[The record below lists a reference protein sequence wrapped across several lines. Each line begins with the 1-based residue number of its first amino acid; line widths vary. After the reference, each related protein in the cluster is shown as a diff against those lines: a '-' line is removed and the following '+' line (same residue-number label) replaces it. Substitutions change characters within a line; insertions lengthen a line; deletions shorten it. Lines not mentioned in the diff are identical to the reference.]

1 MQSTEPPF
9 RLLIADDDSDFR
21 QAVRMLLAGDPCEI
35 IEARDG
41 AEALE
46 IVEKV
51 KPEMIISDV
60 IMPGMHGTELCRRI
74 KNNPELADTFIILV
88 SGVKTQ
94 SEDQAI
100 GLEVGAD
107 GYLTRPISHR
117 ELRARIRVFMR
128 LRKTEKALEASE
140 KKYRMLFE
148 TMIIGFALHEIIL
161 DEDGSPVDFKYLN
174 INPEFE
180 KITGLKAEKVIGQKA
195 TEIIDKLEYHWIEKY
210 GYVALT
216 GNELRFVEHSEALD
230 KYFEVYAF
238 SPQYGQFATL
248 FYDVTQRFLAEEKIR
263 LYNNQLQNLNASKD
277 RFFSIIAHDL
287 RGPIGSFHGLL
298 ELIDETFEEMSRE
311 EILAIIK
318 TMKRTTLHLNSLVDN
333 LLHWARLQKGN
344 LQVNPE
350 TLTLLSLVEPSIEA
364 LQAGIDKKNLQ
375 ITIEIPDNLSI
386 RTDPEIFKMVFRN
399 LLSNAIKFTPA
410 GGRITTGAVATPDG
424 YARIFVKDSGIGM
437 DKETLDNLFTLE
449 GLANR
454 PGTEGEPST
463 GLGLILCHDLL
474 RLQNSELQ
482 ILTAQGKGTEMA
494 FSLPVVN

>member
-1 MQSTEPPF
+1 METMF
-9 RLLIADDDSDFR
+9 RLLVIDDDPDFR
-21 QAVRMLLAGDPCEI
+21 QAVKMLLAGDPCEI
-35 IEARDG
+35 IEASDG
-41 AEALE
+41 IEGLEMAEK
-46 IVEKV
+46 I
-51 KPEMIISDV
+51 KPEMILSDV

-74 KNNPELADTFIILV
+74 KSNPELADTFIILV

-94 SEDQAI
+94 SEDQAA

-128 LRKTEKALEASE
+128 LRKTEKALETSE
-140 KKYRMLFE
+140 KKYRLLFE
-148 TMIIGFALHEIIL
+148 TMIIGYALHEIVL
-161 DEDGSPVDFKYLN
+161 DESGSPVDFTYLGA
-174 INPEFE
+174 NPEFE
-180 KITGLKAEKVIGQKA
+180 KLTGLKSEQIIGQQA
-195 TEIIDKLEYHWIEKY
+195 TKIIDKLEYHWIEKY
-210 GYVALT
+210 GWVALT
-216 GNELRFVEHSEALD
+216 GNELRFVEYSEALD

-238 SPQYGQFATL
+238 SPQHGQFATL
-248 FYDVTQRFLAEEKIR
+248 FYDVTQRFMAEEKIR
-263 LYNNQLQNLNASKD
+263 QYNNQLQNLNASKD

-298 ELIDETFEEMSRE
+298 ELIDETYEEMSRE

-344 LQVNPE
+344 LQVN
-350 TLTLLSLVEPSIEA
+350 IEA
-364 LQAGIDKKNLQ
+364 ASLISLFEPTIGSLQAGIDKKTLQ
-375 ITIEIPDNLSI
+375 ISTENPPELSI
-386 RTDPEIFKMVFRN
+386 QTDMEIFKMVLRN

-410 GGRITTGAVATPDG
+410 GGRITLGAVAQTDG
-424 YARIFVKDSGIGM
+424 TARIFVKDSGIGM
-437 DKETLDNLFTLE
+437 DKNTLENLFTLE

-463 GLGLILCHDLL
+463 GLGLILCRDLL
-474 RLQNSELQ
+474 RLQKSELQ

-494 FSLPVVN
+494 FCLPLGGK

>member
-1 MQSTEPPF
+1 
-9 RLLIADDDSDFR
+9 
-21 QAVRMLLAGDPCEI
+21 
-35 IEARDG
+35 
-41 AEALE
+41 
-46 IVEKV
+46 
-51 KPEMIISDV
+51 
-60 IMPGMHGTELCRRI
+60 
-74 KNNPELADTFIILV
+74 
-88 SGVKTQ
+88 
-94 SEDQAI
+94 
-100 GLEVGAD
+100 
-107 GYLTRPISHR
+107 
-117 ELRARIRVFMR
+117 
-128 LRKTEKALEASE
+128 
-140 KKYRMLFE
+140 
-148 TMIIGFALHEIIL
+148 MIIGYALHEIVL
-161 DEDGSPVDFKYLN
+161 DEDGSPVDFKYIN

-298 ELIDETFEEMSRE
+298 ELIDETFEEMSRD

-350 TLTLLSLVEPSIEA
+350 TLTLLSLVEPSIDA
-364 LQAGIDKKNLQ
+364 LQAGIDKKHLQ
-375 ITIEIPDNLSI
+375 ISIEIPDKI
-386 RTDPEIFKMVFRN
+386 
-399 LLSNAIKFTPA
+399 
-410 GGRITTGAVATPDG
+410 GRA
-424 YARIFVKDSGIGM
+424 
-437 DKETLDNLFTLE
+437 
-449 GLANR
+449 
-454 PGTEGEPST
+454 
-463 GLGLILCHDLL
+463 H
-474 RLQNSELQ
+474 SELQ
-482 ILTAQGKGTEMA
+482 SRLGE
-494 FSLPVVN
+494 